1 MKILTSPSKTQN
13 HCRDR
18 RAEGKQIGLVPTM
31 GFLHEGH
38 LSLVR
43 GACADNDFVVVSIF
57 VNPTQFGPNE
67 DFQNYP
73 RDLERDCRLL
83 EAEGVD
89 LIFTP
94 TAEEMYPTN
103 SATFVEVAGSL
114 TKRLC
119 SASRPNHFRGVTTV
133 VSKLFN
139 VVHPHRAYFGQKDAQ
154 QLAVIK
160 RMVSDLNM
168 DIAIAPMPII
178 RESDG
183 LAMSSRNRYIDP
195 EARRSA
201 TVLHRSLQLAKRLIE
216 GGERNAMKVIA
227 IMRKMI
233 EQAKFARI
241 DYIEIVG
248 VDDLE
253 PVEEIEGEILIALAV
268 FISKTRLID
277 NLHLRVPSK

>member
-1 MKILTSPSKTQN
+1 MKVLTTPLETQN
-13 HCRDR
+13 YCRNR

-43 GACADNDFVVVSIF
+43 GARGDNDCVVVSIF

-67 DFQNYP
+67 DFQSYP
-73 RDLERDCRLL
+73 RDLECDCRLL

-89 LIFTP
+89 LIFAP

-103 SATFVEVAGSL
+103 SATFVEVAGSI
-114 TKRLC
+114 TKGLC
-119 SASRPNHFRGVTTV
+119 GASRPNHFRGVTTV

-139 VVHPHRAYFGQKDAQ
+139 VVYPHRAYFGQKDAQ

-168 DIAIAPMPII
+168 DIKIVPMPII
-178 RESDG
+178 REPDG
-183 LAMSSRNRYIDP
+183 LAMSSRNRYLNP

-201 TVLHRSLQLAKRLIE
+201 TVLHRSLQLAKGFIE
-216 GGERNAMKVIA
+216 GGERNAEKVIA
-227 IMRKMI
+227 AIREMI
-233 EQAKFARI
+233 EQVKLARI
-241 DYIEIVG
+241 DYVEIVDVEG
-248 VDDLE
+248 LE

-268 FISKTRLID
+268 FISEPRLID
-277 NLHLRVPSK
+277 NLQIRVPGK